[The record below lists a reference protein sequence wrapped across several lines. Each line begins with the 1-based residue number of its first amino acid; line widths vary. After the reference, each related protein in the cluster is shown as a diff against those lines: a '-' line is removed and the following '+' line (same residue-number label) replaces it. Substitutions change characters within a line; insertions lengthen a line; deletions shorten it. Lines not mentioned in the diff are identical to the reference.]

1 MFISSPGQ
9 HTRDLQVSPRI
20 FAQSESELRLSLKIP
35 GLESGALFESLG
47 RGNYGGA
54 GTGPPGS
61 NLAVPP
67 CYSQEGRSK
76 LGDYSAWRY

>member
-9 HTRDLQVSPRI
+9 HTKDLQVSPSL
-20 FAQSESELRLSLKIP
+20 AQSELRLSLKIP